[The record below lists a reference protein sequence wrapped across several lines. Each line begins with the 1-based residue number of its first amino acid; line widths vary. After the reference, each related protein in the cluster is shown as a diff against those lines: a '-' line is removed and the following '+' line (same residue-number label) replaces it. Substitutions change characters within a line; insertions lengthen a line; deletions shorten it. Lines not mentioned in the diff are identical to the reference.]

1 MVDLNRNKTDNV
13 REARLCNHYCSGKTI
28 YKTYSVCVSAAL
40 DIQHAMLMGHIVI
53 RGLPGL

>member
-1 MVDLNRNKTDNV
+1 MYV
-13 REARLCNHYCSGKTI
+13 RRVCATITAVEEQYIRHILC
-28 YKTYSVCVSAAL
+28 VCVSAAL